1 LIVNNNFQ
9 KITKVTQS
17 DIRKLENPLKELG
30 GLRHSIVFIYP
41 SIILDSITKDN
52 LHNLLRR
59 FFAASMLKEINI
71 YNILTQVEKL
81 LDISDEISTVR
92 DDVLKKLSS
101 KIIETGAEEKLAA
114 TSSNYLTHQIS
125 SDIEKQISSKSSE
138 LYKKLKNII
147 LKDPYYQQ
155 YQAVVSYKEVNGI
168 RVPLVIGTKNYQ
180 VSDYA
185 FGMVLLASI
194 ITDLPLNNLANV
206 YRLERIFKTKS
217 IQDLINS
224 AEKTNGKNL
233 FEKVKN
239 WFKSIGARLNPKNI
253 YLIKL
258 FTLYLDAIYNKVD
271 SLSSPSKSPY
281 TDMYYKLTNNEIDQ
295 VFTILKLCTNIHYYS
310 SQLNDRFSEY
320 AINSYRI
327 LSQKKFKE
335 IITKYI
341 NNLVNIQN
349 KDIIDDFPEYLLNN
363 IQKDLDDL
371 INKNDYYNFDKEKL
385 VKFIMNNIDQ
395 LIEIEENNK
404 NKCDKLKDLPN
415 LSTYVFPLI
424 KKSIDETIDYIVN
437 KIKVDTI
444 KNDIDMS
451 DIDDSYLVKAFIDI
465 FKSGEPDLQKQIIE
479 PCFKVDI
486 DNYKKTGRIIN
497 SDNDI
502 KKILSELGFD
512 IFVKDNNIFKTI
524 SNDLMFIIDKISSIF
539 NNYVLFFESELT
551 SYFERQI
558 EEKVLNVISGGEE
571 INNKKKSKLVNKFK
585 EKITAFIDRIFA
597 AIQTNIICYTLC
609 AYLKSFL
616 NYLQVTKYTIDE
628 KELTK
633 ELIFPNYLL
642 ILPEQLINFI
652 ASLVLAYKP
661 ETITNLDWDE
671 LEPKK
676 IITPINSNLK
686 YNTEFIV
693 RKCKIPSIISVSANR
708 QSIAYKFPYMNKVEK
723 TSIENV
729 MHLLK
734 IFDPLK

>member
-81 LDISDEISTVR
+81 LDISDEISAVR

-101 KIIETGAEEKLAA
+101 KIIEPGAEEKLAA

-233 FEKVKN
+233 FEKVKD

-281 TDMYYKLTNNEIDQ
+281 TDMYHKLTNSEIDQ

-335 IITKYI
+335 IIIEYI
-341 NNLVNIQN
+341 NNLVNIQTN
-349 KDIIDDFPEYLLNN
+349 MINTIPDYLLDN
-363 IQKDLDDL
+363 IQKYLDDL
-371 INKNDYYNFDKEKL
+371 VNKDNYYNFNRKDL
-385 VKFIMNNIDQ
+385 VKFIMNNIDK
-395 LIEIEENNK
+395 LIEVEENNK
-404 NKCDKLKDLPN
+404 DKCNNLPELPN
-415 LSTYVFPLI
+415 LNTFVMPSI
-424 KKSIDETIDYIVN
+424 KKSIDKTIDYIIT
-437 KIKVDTI
+437 KIKVDVLH
-444 KNDIDMS
+444 NDFNES
-451 DIDDSYLVKAFIDI
+451 DIDDAYLVKAFIDI
-465 FKSGEPDLQKQIIE
+465 FKSREPNLQKQIIE
-479 PCFKVDI
+479 PCFKI
-486 DNYKKTGRIIN
+486 DFDKYKRFGKVITT
-497 SDNDI
+497 DEDA
-502 KKILSELGFD
+502 KKLLNKLGFS
-512 IFVKDNNIFKTI
+512 IFTDSNIFDVVK
-524 SNDLMFIIDKISSIF
+524 NDLLFIIDKISAIF
-539 NNYVLFFESELT
+539 NNYILFIKSELVD
-551 SYFERQI
+551 YFKIQI
-558 EEKVLNVISGGEE
+558 EERVLKESLGKEKIDT
-571 INNKKKSKLVNKFK
+571 KKKSKLVSIFE

-652 ASLVLAYKP
+652 ANLVLVYKP
-661 ETITNLDWDE
+661 ETITNLDWGE

-708 QSIAYKFPYMNKVEK
+708 QSIAYKLPYMNKVEK